1 MQEISRVAA
10 SKFKFTIPQEENKR
24 TISTPSSMLLSSQNS
39 TSRNNNNNNNTQ
51 NRKRIFDC
59 NQQTKTL
66 PRAETSN
73 LNTNPER
80 INGLSKSAANT
91 SI

>member
-24 TISTPSSMLLSSQNS
+24 TISTPSPILLSSQNS
-39 TSRNNNNNNNTQ
+39 SSKNNNTQ

-80 INGLSKSAANT
+80 INDLSKSAANT